1 MLYYDV
7 LDEIAGSSEIP
18 NEIHPLFHV
27 NPREA
32 WIEIMIQLIERGVV
46 KNSYSNLQSYST
58 IWEGMLY
65 TKFSTVN

>member
-1 MLYYDV
+1 MIYYDV
-7 LDEIAGSSEIP
+7 LDEIAGLSEIP

-27 NPREA
+27 NPREE
-32 WIEIMIQLIERGVV
+32 WIKIMTQLIEKGIV
-46 KNSYSNLQSYST
+46 KKSYSNLQSYSS